1 MVDDDPELF
10 FGLELEEGSVRT
22 GLFCIMLSSLMVRRR
37 GRRAWVLDR
46 RMERLV
52 EGEDEKSSSK
62 R

>member
-1 MVDDDPELF
+1 MMILILGTS
-10 FGLELEEGSVRT
+10 FGMELEEGSERT
-22 GLFCIMLSSLMVRRR
+22 VIVGIMLSSLMVRRR

-46 RMERLV
+46 RMESLV